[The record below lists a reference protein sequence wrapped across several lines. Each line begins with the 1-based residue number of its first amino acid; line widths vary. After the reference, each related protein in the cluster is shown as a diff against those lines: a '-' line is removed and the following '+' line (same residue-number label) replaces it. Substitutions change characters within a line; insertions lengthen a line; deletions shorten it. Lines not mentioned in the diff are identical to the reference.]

1 MQSEKAFFMNDLHKA
16 LGDISSI
23 RRQVAHSTE
32 FRGYGP
38 ATLAATGVLA
48 LAAAGAQA
56 LWLPDAAHHVAAYLA
71 IWIAT
76 AALSAATIG
85 TEMYARTRRIHSGMA
100 DEMIR
105 MAVEQFL
112 PAAGVGALLTI
123 VLVSFV
129 PGSAWMLPGIWQVI
143 FSLGVFS
150 SCRFLPRPVVV
161 VGAWYLLTGLTAIAL
176 ADNRALSPW
185 AMGIPY
191 GAGQLMVAAILLFTP
206 REGSDEE

>member
-1 MQSEKAFFMNDLHKA
+1 MNDLNKA
-16 LGDISSI
+16 LSDISNI

-38 ATLAATGVLA
+38 ATLAGTGA
-48 LAAAGAQA
+48 LAVAAAATQA
-56 LWLPDAAHHVAAYLA
+56 LWLPDPANHVAAYLS

-76 AALSAATIG
+76 AALSAVLIG
-85 TEMYARTRRIHSGMA
+85 TEMHARTQRIHSGMA

-112 PAAGVGALLTI
+112 PAVGVGGLVTL
-123 VLVSFV
+123 VLVRFV
-129 PGSAWMLPGIWQVI
+129 PGAVWMIPGMWQVI

-150 SCRFLPRPVVV
+150 SCRFLPRAVAMA
-161 VGAWYLLTGLTAIAL
+161 GAWYLLTGLTLMAL

-191 GAGQLMVAAILLFTP
+191 GAGQILVAGILLFATQ
-206 REGSDEE
+206 EGSDEN